1 MKGISPKFIL
11 FMLFAVSLVFTVGF
25 LSGSFLSYKNCLI
38 KYEYERRWG
47 EDIPIN
53 LYVLERSLKH
63 VFEYPTT
70 YPGSYTLLYPIEI
83 VDHALFNDNYFY
95 LALRNNKETKIKIL
109 ANSVNLH
116 ISGKGGCG
124 SDTLDDI
131 EISPNERIL
140 IRLKCDSRYGG
151 FEAGKNY
158 MAHLNTTFI
167 NLSSGDKID
176 GYASLWGVIEKKIN
190 R

>member
-1 MKGISPKFIL
+1 MKDNSIKFIL
-11 FMLFAVSLVFTVGF
+11 LILFFVSLSFAVGF

-47 EDIPIN
+47 EDIPLN
-53 LYVLERSLKH
+53 FYVLERSLKH

-83 VDHALFNDNYFY
+83 VDHALFTDNYFY

-109 ANSVNLH
+109 ANSVNVE
-116 ISGKGGCG
+116 IRGSGKCE
-124 SDTLDDI
+124 SDTLDNI

-140 IRLKCDSRYGG
+140 IHLKCDSRYGG

-158 MAHLNTTFI
+158 MAHLNSTFI
-167 NLSSGDKID
+167 NLSSGDKIE
-176 GYASLWGVIEKKIN
+176 GYASLWGAIEKKIN